1 MTAEMPE
8 QIAVAPGA
16 ASVCFPWTHAT
27 TVVAALAAVQST
39 LTSQL
44 EARPLMVA
52 ALADWTGAY
61 RDDFDLALG
70 RLTTVASGLAEAA
83 ALRAGIVVTAAEDAN
98 DEQLLLNQRAL
109 LEDLNILTEP
119 ASSGSGG
126 SW

>member
-8 QIAVAPGA
+8 QIAAVPGA
-16 ASVCFPWTHAT
+16 ASVCFPWTHAS
-27 TVVAALAAVQST
+27 TVLAALAAVQTT

-70 RLTTVASGLAEAA
+70 RLTTMASGLAEAA
-83 ALRAGIVVTAAEDAN
+83 ALRAGAVVTAAEDAN
-98 DEQLLLNQRAL
+98 DEQLLLNHRAL
-109 LEDLNILTEP
+109 LETLNILPEST
-119 ASSGSGG
+119 SSASGG
-126 SW
+126 SR